1 MAEEFKIGSSFGAML
16 NLADLTVPVEY
27 PFSTFTPFSSYLELG
42 DGNSFGMGSQGAT
55 WTFPTLSVEA
65 RNQLRH
71 FCSGT
76 SSDIY
81 IRSKLNDDTYLNFV
95 GIMKWPESEKR
106 RNGYKEELTISFS
119 RLVSV

>member
-1 MAEEFKIGSSFGAML
+1 MTEEFKIGASFGAML

-27 PFSTFTPFSSYLELG
+27 PFSTFTPFSQYLDLG
-42 DGNSFGMGSQGAT
+42 DGHKFGMGSQGAT
-55 WTFPTLSVEA
+55 WEFPNLSVEA
-65 RNQLRH
+65 RTQLRH

-106 RNGYKEELTISFS
+106 RNGYKEELTITFTN
-119 RLVSV
+119 LVSL

>member
-1 MAEEFKIGSSFGAML
+1 MTEEFQIGSSFGAML
-16 NLADLTVPVEY
+16 NLANLPFPVEY
-27 PFSTFTPFSSYLELG
+27 PFSTFSPFSKYLDLG
-42 DGNSFGMGSQGAT
+42 DGNKFGMGTQGAT
-55 WTFPTLSVEA
+55 WEFPNIPVEA
-65 RNQLRH
+65 RNQLRY

-106 RNGYKEELTISFS
+106 RNGYKEELTITFTS
-119 RLVSV
+119 LVSL